1 MNTLSFSG
9 GLRRA
14 VFPIIAISVFVASL
28 VGRVSASQ
36 PDQGPPFTSVCVIGD
51 SLSDTGRTSA
61 VLTQITGPAFP
72 PLPYAPGR
80 MSNGP
85 VWIEYFTP
93 MLRQNYQP
101 LDNFSWAGAGTGH
114 ENVFG
119 PVLPGML
126 DELAEV
132 CTPATRRLN
141 KNALYVVFG
150 GANDFFRILQGAD
163 ANVVIPAGVGNIL
176 QIVRSLHDAGA
187 ERIVVVD
194 LPDIGLIPRVTA
206 KGPIAVFGA
215 TYLSSIFNGM
225 LNANLDTLDFPVV
238 RVSLF
243 HLLQDFVANKA
254 KYGFTNISDAAVPFN
269 VASAGSY
276 LFWDDVHPT
285 TRAHRFVA
293 EEVYRAVLNAEW
305 IMHPQN

>member
-1 MNTLSFSG
+1 MNVFSFSG

-14 VFPIIAISVFVASL
+14 FFSIIAAAVFVTSL
-28 VGRVSASQ
+28 VGRAGAAQ

-61 VLTQITGPAFP
+61 VLTQVIGQAFP

-114 ENVFG
+114 DNVFG
-119 PVLPGML
+119 PALPGML
-126 DELAEV
+126 DQLGELR
-132 CTPATRRLN
+132 TPVTRRLN

-163 ANVVIPAGVGNIL
+163 ASLVIPAGVGNIL
-176 QIVRSLHDAGA
+176 QVVRSLREAGA
-187 ERIVVVD
+187 EKIVVVD
-194 LPDIGLIPRVTA
+194 LPDIGMIPRVTVN
-206 KGPIAVFGA
+206 GPIAAFGA
-215 TYLSSIFNGM
+215 TYLSAKFNEM
-225 LNANLDTLDFPVV
+225 LNAELDALAFPVV

-243 HLLQDFVANKA
+243 NLLHDFVANKA
-254 KYGFTNISDAAVPFN
+254 KYGFTNVSDAAVPFN

-285 TRAHRFVA
+285 TLAHRFVA
-293 EEVYRAVLNAEW
+293 EEVYRAVLNAGW
-305 IMHPQN
+305 IKHPLK